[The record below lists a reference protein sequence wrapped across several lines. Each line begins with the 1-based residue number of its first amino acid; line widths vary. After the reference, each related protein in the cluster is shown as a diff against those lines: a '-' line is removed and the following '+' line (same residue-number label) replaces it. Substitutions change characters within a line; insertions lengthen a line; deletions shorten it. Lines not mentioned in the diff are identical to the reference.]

1 MLCTLSGGFGPSYSL
16 LVKLKYA
23 SLDADVVFCDIN
35 VLSVVRATPVCNV
48 SIINRWKT
56 RRAYTHAFYLEI
68 D

>member
-1 MLCTLSGGFGPSYSL
+1 MVFGPSYSL
-16 LVKLKYA
+16 LVQLKYA

-35 VLSVVRATPVCNV
+35 VLSVVLAIPFATFQ
-48 SIINRWKT
+48 IINRWNT